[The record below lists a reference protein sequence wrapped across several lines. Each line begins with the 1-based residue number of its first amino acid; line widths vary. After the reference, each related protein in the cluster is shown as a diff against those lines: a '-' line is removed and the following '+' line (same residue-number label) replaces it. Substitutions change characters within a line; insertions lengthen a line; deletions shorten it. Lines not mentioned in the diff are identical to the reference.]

1 MLGEFLLQKFSYFF
15 IIMEMKYII
24 ADFLVESADKIRK
37 NECGLQESEI
47 VYLASQIMHVK
58 VNKTQAAEFLH
69 ISSRTFDRK
78 ICDGELPI
86 GKKDIGSNQLYW
98 YKDEL
103 LT

>member
-1 MLGEFLLQKFSYFF
+1 
-15 IIMEMKYII
+15 
-24 ADFLVESADKIRK
+24 
-37 NECGLQESEI
+37 
-47 VYLASQIMHVK
+47 MHVK

-78 ICDGELPI
+78 ICNGELPI

>member
-1 MLGEFLLQKFSYFF
+1 MLGGISFIEVLLFF
-15 IIMEMKYII
+15 MIMEMKYII
-24 ADFLVESADKIRK
+24 ADFLAESADKIRK